1 MIVYYHFGFKTSIN
15 YQQIIIYS
23 ITLDQILRDSKYSQL
38 VKPFIASHGTETV
51 LSIDLETLIRSQ
63 KDFLTDERIIA
74 ISLTFYNNGLQTE
87 LFIANND
94 SVEEED
100 RLLNE
105 LDRFMLEFKPSIIIG
120 YNQCG
125 YDIPLIRL
133 KMRNRTYSRQLW
145 NLKYFLSVAYCLDM
159 MPVISDYL
167 AALDGDYRFRKLSE
181 VVIHEGFSHLPLD
194 RKKSVVIKDGKNIGE
209 VIEELWRSRSTEF
222 LEYCR
227 GDTRDVFTIFRDIF
241 GSSEASKK

>member
-1 MIVYYHFGFKTSIN
+1 MDN
-15 YQQIIIYS
+15 QQIIIYP
-23 ITLDQILRDSKYSQL
+23 ITLVLLLRESQYGQL
-38 VKPFIASHGTETV
+38 VKPFIASQGIKTV
-51 LSIDLETLIRSQ
+51 LSIDLETLIRNQ

-74 ISLTFYNNGLQTE
+74 ISLTYYKEGLKTE
-87 LFIANND
+87 LFIANDD
-94 SVEEED
+94 SLEEEN
-100 RLLNE
+100 RLLDE
-105 LDRFMLEFKPSIIIG
+105 LDRFILDFKPSIIIG

-125 YDIPLIRL
+125 YDIPLLRL

-167 AALDGDYRFRKLSE
+167 EAIDGDYKFRKLSE
-181 VVIHEGFSHLPLD
+181 VVVHEGFSHLPLD
-194 RKKSVVIKDGKNIGE
+194 RKKNVVIREGMNIGE

-222 LEYCR
+222 LDYCR

-241 GSSEASKK
+241 ESNESFKK